1 MESNKSNYEKKTE
14 SEIKTKLDNMQSELN
29 DMKIRNMFD
38 IKDSNKENKL
48 EEMKTNLDNMRN
60 KLNNIMKKKKKM
72 KCFLCKKKI
81 KSVIPI
87 KCRCEQ
93 YFCRLHKMIDEHD
106 CSFDYQGN
114 QKKKY
119 QNIILKLNITNLK
132 NYNHFAPLTLVL
144 ITSIFLLLSL

>member
-114 QKKKY
+114 QKKKISKY
-119 QNIILKLNITNLK
+119 NPKIEHHKFEKL
-132 NYNHFAPLTLVL
+132 
-144 ITSIFLLLSL
+144 